1 MKTLVIHPKD
11 PSTDFLKPIYEGLD
25 DLTLVTGGWTQNQIK
40 EAIHEHDQVILMG
53 HGSPGG
59 LFSVGQFPMNHP
71 YSSYIINSDLVEDL
85 AQKDNTIFIW
95 CNADQFVR
103 RNRLKGFYSGMFVSE
118 VGEAFYCGLPAAAVK
133 QDVVDESNN
142 TFSQLLGNILA
153 ENRDPKLIHEH
164 IKATYGMI
172 AEVNP
177 VAQYNFERL
186 FLS

>member
-1 MKTLVIHPKD
+1 MKTLVIHPND
-11 PSTDFLKPIYEGLD
+11 RSTDFLKPIYNELD
-25 DLTLVTGGWTQNQIK
+25 DVTLVTGNWTREEIIEGIQT
-40 EAIHEHDQVILMG
+40 HDQVMMMG
-53 HGSPGG
+53 HVSPGG
-59 LFSVGQFPMNHP
+59 LFAMGQFPTNSP
-71 YSSYIINSDLVEDL
+71 FASYVIGNSMVEAL
-85 AQKDNTIFIW
+85 SQKTNNIFIW
-95 CNADQFVR
+95 CNADQFVK
-103 RNRLKGFYSGMFVSE
+103 RNGLKGFYSGMFVSE

-153 ENRDPKLIHEH
+153 DNRDPKVIHEQ

-172 AEVNP
+172 AEINP

>member
-11 PSTDFLKPIYEGLD
+11 ESTDFLKPIYEHLD
-25 DLTLVTGGWTQNQIK
+25 EVTLVTGGWSQDQIQ
-40 EAIHEHDQVILMG
+40 EAIQTHDQVILMG

-59 LFSVGQFPMNHP
+59 LFSVGQFPINNP
-71 YSSYIINSDLVEDL
+71 YSSYIINSDLVEVL
-85 AQKDNTIFIW
+85 AQKDNTVFIW

-103 RNRLKGFYSGMFVSE
+103 RNKLKGFYSGMFVSE
-118 VGEAFYCGLPAAAVK
+118 VGEAFYCGLPSTAVK
-133 QDVVDESNN
+133 QEVVDESNN
-142 TFSQLLGNILA
+142 TFSQLLGNIISGT
-153 ENRDPKLIHEH
+153 RDPKVIHEQ

>member
-25 DLTLVTGGWTQNQIK
+25 EVTLVTGGWNQPQIK
-40 EAIHEHDQVILMG
+40 EAIQTHDQVILMG

-59 LFSVGQFPMNHP
+59 LFSVGKFPMGQP
-71 YSSYIINSDLVEDL
+71 YSSFVINSDLVEVL
-85 AQKDNTIFIW
+85 AQKDNTVFIW
-95 CNADQFVR
+95 CHADQFVR
-103 RNRLKGFYSGMFVSE
+103 HNRLKGFYSGMFVSE
-118 VGEAFYCGLPAAAVK
+118 VGEAFYCDLPSKAVN
-133 QDVVDESNN
+133 QEVVDESNH
-142 TFSQLLGNILA
+142 TFSQLLGNILSGT
-153 ENRDPKLIHEH
+153 RDPKVIHEQ